1 MLLLFSFFTSYISYK
16 LSASNVAFFCLILPF
31 KYFVFCRKKWFSTK
45 DISSLLLWSTICCL
59 RCCFFFSFITSCV
72 SSKPVAFFHIICFP
86 KKWLLFSRHMFHQN
100 WLLFSR
106 PQQQLS
112 HNESHYTLWLRFQF
126 PSSISISI
134 SISVFKVDLN
144 LDLDFSFASASIS
157 VSISVFSFD
166 LSFDFS
172 FSGRSQFQLPASTL
186 LEVDFESGFWDLWS
200 LYNLLENI
208 IRNGSIFG
216 ILYQNERYSH
226 AI

>member
-1 MLLLFSFFTSYISYK
+1 MLLL
-16 LSASNVAFFCLILPF
+16 
-31 KYFVFCRKKWFSTK
+31 
-45 DISSLLLWSTICCL
+45 
-59 RCCFFFSFITSCV
+59 FSFITSCV

-100 WLLFSR
+100 CLLFSR

-186 LEVDFESGFWDLWS
+186 LEVDFESGFWDLCIVPFTTWPF
-200 LYNLLENI
+200 
-208 IRNGSIFG
+208 FG
-216 ILYQNERYSH
+216 IIFCGKTNDFTTPLQNTKTYKEREDISCLVVGV
-226 AI
+226 

>member
-100 WLLFSR
+100 WSLFSRHVFHQNWLLFSR
-106 PQQQLS
+106 PQQLS

-186 LEVDFESGFWDLWS
+186 LEVDFESGFWDLW
-200 LYNLLENI
+200 L
-208 IRNGSIFG
+208 
-216 ILYQNERYSH
+216 ILMRTSQKRS
-226 AI
+226 

>member
-1 MLLLFSFFTSYISYK
+1 MIFDKRYIVTSAVKYNMLSQMLLL
-16 LSASNVAFFCLILPF
+16 
-31 KYFVFCRKKWFSTK
+31 
-45 DISSLLLWSTICCL
+45 
-59 RCCFFFSFITSCV
+59 FSFITSCV
-72 SSKPVAFFHIICFP
+72 SSKPVAFFHIICFL

-100 WLLFSR
+100 CLLFSR

-186 LEVDFESGFWDLWS
+186 LEVDFESVFWDLCYCNRIWR
-200 LYNLLENI
+200 L
-208 IRNGSIFG
+208 RAF
-216 ILYQNERYSH
+216 ILTQKNNQFSQD
-226 AI
+226 

>member
-1 MLLLFSFFTSYISYK
+1 MIFDKRYIVTSAVKYNMLSQMLLL
-16 LSASNVAFFCLILPF
+16 
-31 KYFVFCRKKWFSTK
+31 
-45 DISSLLLWSTICCL
+45 
-59 RCCFFFSFITSCV
+59 FSFITSCV

-106 PQQQLS
+106 PQQLS

-157 VSISVFSFD
+157 VSISVSPVDLNFSFQ
-166 LSFDFS
+166 LRLYLKSTS
-172 FSGRSQFQLPASTL
+172 SPVSGTSVFETYSELINKNNFLRVSLHFRKLP
-186 LEVDFESGFWDLWS
+186 V
-200 LYNLLENI
+200 EN
-208 IRNGSIFG
+208 
-216 ILYQNERYSH
+216 E
-226 AI
+226 